1 MHKEHIIQLWLA
13 YLPSLAVACLLCLI
27 VFRFEPVRVDRTVG
41 QADGRS
47 VSVGRR
53 LERDLHV
60 LGRRSVDSLRYDTIR
75 DAILTCARKPT
86 WISLIYR
93 TQPTTKKCKNRKTK
107 STKQICSEITVNS
120 PGNPCSEYLRRRNEG
135 LFAVHCV
142 PSCIAIL
149 AS

>member
-1 MHKEHIIQLWLA
+1 VHKEHIIQLWLA
-13 YLPSLAVACLLCLI
+13 YLPSLAVACLLCRV

-75 DAILTCARKPT
+75 YEML
-86 WISLIYR
+86 Y
-93 TQPTTKKCKNRKTK
+93 
-107 STKQICSEITVNS
+107 
-120 PGNPCSEYLRRRNEG
+120 
-135 LFAVHCV
+135 
-142 PSCIAIL
+142 
-149 AS
+149 